1 MTSNLINEFNFFY
14 VMLLFDSDLII
25 INTMRTIS
33 DVNLNDNYV
42 KMCYMIKHI
51 FKIRVVIYKLWL
63 SFMILKYSL

>member
-51 FKIRVVIYKLWL
+51 FEIRVVIYKLWL